1 MSINKS
7 LFSEHYLA
15 RRLPEYIEWS
25 EDAAAESL
33 REQFKQLYNRTK
45 DGVVRANE
53 AQTEDDFIKPTL
65 TLLGWHTIV
74 QQGRRTAGVLDRPD
88 YVLFVSEQAR
98 ERANQIKGD
107 ASRQEEFWSLA
118 SALGDAKKWDRPLSE
133 RIDDPGDNSDPN
145 FQMVRYIR
153 TFAGVQWGI
162 LTNGRIWRLYT
173 SSVSSAAT
181 QYHEVDLIASLD
193 NAEAFKRFW
202 LFFRANAYVPD
213 RDGTVFPQR
222 VLSGSVTYSRQVG
235 NELKRLV
242 FGEVFPYLAGGFVQH
257 RHRLGQDVTSEAAS
271 SEIYAVT
278 LSLLYKLLFLLYA
291 EARDLLPVRSQGY
304 ASLSLSRAV
313 TEIAAMVRQ
322 NQALGTVSARLYDN
336 LLNLFDVIDTG
347 DPGLSVPRYNGGLFK
362 RTSSYNQFL
371 RSNKVADDKLAQAV
385 YRLAHLEDQR
395 IDYAYLDVRELGA
408 IYEGLLEF
416 RLIVD
421 NPAAGV
427 VHLENDKGERRALG
441 AYYTPN
447 HIVRYIIEQTLSP
460 ILNEREQQYNAAM
473 DALASGDENAGRIAV
488 DALLNIKVCDPAMGS
503 GHFLVEAV
511 DFLTDNIIG
520 IIERRKVAHPDELV
534 DRNPVL
540 TLLARIR
547 QGITDDMSA
556 QGLAADLRSLTDTQL
571 LMRVVMKRCIY
582 GVDLNP
588 LAVELAKLS
597 LWLHTFTIGAPL
609 SFLDHHLRRGNS
621 LLGVS
626 AREVIKELG
635 ATLFGGPFAN
645 LLQATGIM
653 AEVSRLADATMEDV
667 EKSQTLYAEFET
679 SMQPYKRLLD
689 LWTSQ
694 HFGSAEARNFLV
706 LYGVDALAVA
716 RGENQKIDRKYQA
729 AFDQSRQLWERMR
742 FFHWDLEFPEVFID
756 LEHQDWSET
765 PGFDAVIGNPPY
777 DELSEV
783 ALGRTIEEMNFLNNT
798 LAYEAA
804 LGYRVN
810 IYRLF
815 IALALEMLKKEGWHG
830 FIVPMSLVSD
840 KFTYTLRKKLLLET
854 SLSVIEMFPQK
865 DDPHNRV
872 FPEAKLSTCIYILF
886 NQHPIPET
894 TSFFRVHPGR
904 EILPD
909 SHSYRAT
916 LAQIEAF
923 DPKNLSIAG
932 FNEAEWHI
940 IGRLGLSPNHELL
953 GAVADTWRGEIM
965 INKSAEPYLSS
976 TPNEHEL
983 IRGANIAPYSIIDAK
998 QGESLYLLRD
1008 KYLAD
1013 HTGSEASQAY
1023 KTSRL
1028 VYQRY
1033 AAIDN
1038 YRRLIG
1044 AIVPPDLFC
1053 SHTVG
1058 FLSLK
1063 KNLSVSY
1070 LLALWNSKF
1079 LDWRFNLTSSNNNIN
1094 GYEVEVLPIPK
1105 INFDMSPADRTAL
1118 VEEAQRLYVTGD
1130 MERLYHFA
1138 VGQWESS
1145 ASVVVHDVL
1154 AVLADQMTELNQRKQ
1169 FETRSFLE
1177 WLEVF
1182 TGVQVDEWTLKSIV
1196 RTYAT
1201 AGWDEFRRALE
1212 GTKRRITAINVDQE
1226 IVTIKR
1232 RYDASIAI
1240 VQPLL
1245 DQMNITD
1252 NLINRIVYALY
1263 GLNEDEIALV
1273 ETRIARPQAV
1283 SSDENDDSTDEDV
1296 Q

>member
-25 EDAAAESL
+25 EDTAAESL
-33 REQFKQLYNRTK
+33 RKQFKQLYNRTK
-45 DGVVRANE
+45 DGLVRANE
-53 AQTEDDFIKPTL
+53 AQTEDDFIKPAL
-65 TLLGWHTIV
+65 ALLGWHTIV

-202 LFFRANAYVPD
+202 LFFRANAYVLD
-213 RDGTVFPQR
+213 RDRTVFPQR
-222 VLSGSVTYSRQVG
+222 VLIGSVTYSRQIG
-235 NELKRLV
+235 DELKRLV

-257 RHRLGQDVTSEAAS
+257 RHRLGQDVTSEAAR

-421 NPAAGV
+421 SPSTGA
-427 VHLENDKGERRALG
+427 VHLENDKGERRTLG

-473 DALASGDENAGRIAV
+473 DALASGDESAGRIAV

-520 IIERRKVAHPDELV
+520 IIERRKVDHPDESV

-679 SMQPYKRLLD
+679 AMQPYKRLLD
-689 LWTSQ
+689 LWASQ

-756 LEHQDWSET
+756 LERQDWSET

-783 ALGRTIEEMNFLNNT
+783 ALGRTIEEMSFLNNT
-798 LAYEAA
+798 PAYEAA

-815 IALALEMLKKEGWHG
+815 IALALKLLRGKGWHG

-840 KFTYTLRKKLLLET
+840 KFTYTLRKRLLLET
-854 SLSVIEMFPQK
+854 SLSVVEMFPQK

-872 FPEAKLSTCIYILF
+872 FPEAKLSTCIYVLF
-886 NQHPIPET
+886 NHHPTPET
-894 TSFFRVHPGR
+894 ASFFRVHPGR
-904 EILPD
+904 EILSD
-909 SHSYRAT
+909 SHNYRAT

-923 DPKNLSIAG
+923 DPQNLSIAG
-932 FNEAEWHI
+932 FNEAEWSI
-940 IGRLGLSPNHELL
+940 ISRLSTDPAFVRLGTIANAKTGELMTNRSL
-953 GAVADTWRGEIM
+953 R
-965 INKSAEPYLSS
+965 PYLSEAENS
-976 TPNEHEL
+976 YEIL
-983 IRGANIAPYSIIDAK
+983 RGANIGLYALGDAK
-998 QGESLYLLRD
+998 QGTTIYLNQE
-1008 KYLAD
+1008 KYLSD
-1013 HTGSEASQAY
+1013 HDEPEYTTE
-1023 KTSRL
+1023 RL
-1028 VYQRY
+1028 GYQRN
-1033 AAIDN
+1033 APIDN

-1044 AIVPPDLFC
+1044 AIIPPMRFC
-1053 SHTVG
+1053 ADSIG
-1058 FLSLK
+1058 YLSIT
-1063 KNLSVSY
+1063 NQTSPY
-1070 LLALWNSKF
+1070 FLLALWNSTI
-1079 LDWRFNLTSSNNNIN
+1079 LDWRFNQSSSNNHVNA
-1094 GYEVEVLPIPK
+1094 YEVEALPIPK
-1105 INFDMSPADRTAL
+1105 INFNSEAETRRVHVD
-1118 VEEAQRLYVTGD
+1118 EAQRLYTNGD
-1130 MERLYHFA
+1130 TDTLYRFT
-1138 VGQWESS
+1138 VDQWDLGES
-1145 ASVVVHDVL
+1145 AVVHDIVAFL
-1154 AVLADQMTELNQRKQ
+1154 AKQIVELNQRKQ
-1169 FETRSFLE
+1169 TETRGFLE

-1182 TGVQVDEWTLKSIV
+1182 TGVQVDDWTLKSIV

-1232 RYDASIAI
+1232 RYDASVAI

-1245 DQMNITD
+1245 DQVNTTD
-1252 NLINRIVYALY
+1252 RLINRIVYALY

-1283 SSDENDDSTDEDV
+1283 SSDENGDPSDENIG
-1296 Q
+1296 